1 MVKLLD
7 VEDRFLIS
15 GRGVVLYP
23 DFPLPPEGR
32 FRPFAEPVLLVRP
45 DGSRAEFEAGFQKA
59 HFRLSDGGSLWA
71 VVVTLKAEK
80 ADVPVG
86 SELYCRGETR
96 ALLAG

>member
-7 VEDRFLIS
+7 VEDRFLIA
-15 GRGVVLYP
+15 GRGVVLCP

-45 DGSRAEFEAGFQKA
+45 DGSRAEFEASFQKA
-59 HFRLSDGGSLWA
+59 HFRLFDGGSLWA
-71 VVVTLKAEK
+71 VTVMLKAEK

-86 SELYCRGETR
+86 SELYCRDETR
-96 ALLAG
+96 TLLFG